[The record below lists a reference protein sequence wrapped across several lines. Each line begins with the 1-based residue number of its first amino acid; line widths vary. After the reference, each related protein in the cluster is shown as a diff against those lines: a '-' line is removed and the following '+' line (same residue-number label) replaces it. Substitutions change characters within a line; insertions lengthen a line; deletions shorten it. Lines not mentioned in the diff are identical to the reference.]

1 MAEVRKMP
9 LLPLRG
15 MMVFPYMI
23 IHLDVGRER
32 SVAAL
37 EEAMV
42 QDRQILLV
50 AQKDAEVDLPG
61 REDLYEVGTIAEVRQ
76 LLKMP
81 GGALRVLVEGEC
93 RAHIK
98 GYEELEKYAEA
109 EVEAY
114 EDTAE
119 GSMEMEAL
127 VHAVVHEFE
136 QWVKLSKKIPPETL
150 VSVAIIDD
158 AARLGDLIASHLNL
172 KLEDKQTLLELV
184 DIKARLEKL
193 YEILAREL
201 EVLELER
208 KIGAR
213 VRKQME
219 KIQKDYYLREQ
230 IKAIQKE
237 LGDKDDKTSE
247 IEEYRDKL
255 AKGQYPENVKKVIEK
270 EIRRM
275 ENMSNLSAETGVIRT
290 YIDWLLDIPW
300 ENLSEDTLDIKAAEK
315 ILNEDHYGLEK
326 VKERI
331 LEYLAVHKLSEKQ
344 HAPILCLVGPPGVGK
359 TSLAAS
365 VARATGR
372 KFVRASLGA
381 YGMRQRSEAIAVLM

>member
-158 AARLGDLIASHLNL
+158 AGR
-172 KLEDKQTLLELV
+172 
-184 DIKARLEKL
+184 R
-193 YEILAREL
+193 
-201 EVLELER
+201 
-208 KIGAR
+208 GA
-213 VRKQME
+213 
-219 KIQKDYYLREQ
+219 
-230 IKAIQKE
+230 
-237 LGDKDDKTSE
+237 
-247 IEEYRDKL
+247 
-255 AKGQYPENVKKVIEK
+255 
-270 EIRRM
+270 
-275 ENMSNLSAETGVIRT
+275 
-290 YIDWLLDIPW
+290 
-300 ENLSEDTLDIKAAEK
+300 
-315 ILNEDHYGLEK
+315 
-326 VKERI
+326 
-331 LEYLAVHKLSEKQ
+331 
-344 HAPILCLVGPPGVGK
+344 GP
-359 TSLAAS
+359 A
-365 VARATGR
+365 VARR
-372 KFVRASLGA
+372 
-381 YGMRQRSEAIAVLM
+381 